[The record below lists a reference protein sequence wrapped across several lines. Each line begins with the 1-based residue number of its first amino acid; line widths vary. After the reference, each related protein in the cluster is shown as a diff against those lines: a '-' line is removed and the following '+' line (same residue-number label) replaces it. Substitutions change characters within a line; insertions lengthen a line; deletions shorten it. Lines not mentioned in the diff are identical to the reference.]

1 MSAST
6 AGSEAA
12 AAAPA
17 AQLPFEDW
25 ASMQRRRALR
35 DGAWKIRC
43 EEHHAAGVVT
53 RSVSTWHQAEP
64 GIGGC
69 RKSQHFS
76 RAPRRSRAAR
86 RQSRAST
93 SGAPLGQQAQRG
105 SSSPASPKLP
115 KQNARQR
122 RSAQRSAEY
131 HRARADA
138 AASASVTASIASTA
152 LSAAAAPSLPSKR
165 ERGDGEPPLNELPL
179 VPGGEVPAAGAL
191 PQRPAKGLRACFL
204 LGLLVP
210 FGLIFV

>member
-6 AGSEAA
+6 AGSDAA
-12 AAAPA
+12 AASA

-25 ASMQRRRALR
+25 ASTQRLRALR

-43 EEHHAAGVVT
+43 EEHYAAGVVT
-53 RSVSTWHQAEP
+53 RSVSTWHHAEP
-64 GIGGC
+64 DIAGR
-69 RKSQHFS
+69 RKSQRTG

-86 RQSRAST
+86 RQSRASA

-138 AASASVTASIASTA
+138 AASASVTASVASTA

-191 PQRPAKGLRACFL
+191 PQRPAKGLRAGFL